1 MPPQVPLDTQ
11 VPYPGNRFPAGA
23 LWLIGFGALFL
34 LGNAGLFHGFSTRL
48 FLPFLLIG
56 FAVFIF
62 VRKMTSTGAGLTN
75 DGTASYRLRV
85 FRALRGSVWIALVG
99 LLFFL
104 DQFDILSWGHSWPLF
119 IILAGVMT
127 VLERAAYSAAVAAGP
142 MPFDPNYPAGYPN
155 YPPAPAPPASSVS
168 IVPAPEGTENVHE
181 PSIDRK
187 EGE

>member
-1 MPPQVPLDTQ
+1 
-11 VPYPGNRFPAGA
+11 

-34 LGNAGLFHGFSTRL
+34 IGNAGLFHGFSTRL

-56 FAVFIF
+56 LAVFIF
-62 VRKMTSTGAGLTN
+62 VRKMTSFGGGLAS
-75 DGTASYRLRV
+75 DGSPSYQLRV

-142 MPFDPNYPAGYPN
+142 PPIDPAYAAGYG
-155 YPPAPAPPASSVS
+155 YPPAPAPSTPPAAVAETTA
-168 IVPAPEGTENVHE
+168 IVPSSGHDESYE
-181 PSIDRK
+181 RK

>member
-1 MPPQVPLDTQ
+1 
-11 VPYPGNRFPAGA
+11 
-23 LWLIGFGALFL
+23 
-34 LGNAGLFHGFSTRL
+34 
-48 FLPFLLIG
+48 
-56 FAVFIF
+56 
-62 VRKMTSTGAGLTN
+62 MTSSGSGMTS
-75 DGTASYRLRV
+75 DGSASYRLRV

-142 MPFDPNYPAGYPN
+142 MPIDPNYPAGYPN
-155 YPPAPAPPASSVS
+155 YPPAPVSPAPPSSSVS
-168 IVPAPEGTENVHE
+168 IVPATEDSHGFHE
-181 PSIDRK
+181 SAIERK

>member
-1 MPPQVPLDTQ
+1 VPLDTRIS
-11 VPYPGNRFPAGA
+11 YPGNRFPAGA
-23 LWLIGFGALFL
+23 LWLIGFGTLFL
-34 LGNAGLFHGFSTRL
+34 IGNAGFFHGFSTRL

-56 FAVFIF
+56 LAVFVF
-62 VRKMTSTGAGLTN
+62 VRKMTSLGGGLTS
-75 DGTASYRLRV
+75 DGTPSYQLRV

-99 LLFFL
+99 FLFFL

-142 MPFDPNYPAGYPN
+142 PPVDPAYGYT
-155 YPPAPAPPASSVS
+155 APPPVSSPAAAATDPAASTS
-168 IVPAPEGTENVHE
+168 IVPSTSHE
-181 PSIDRK
+181 IGLERK